1 MSSVRSSSVP
11 LKGRIHTHLEVVR
24 GRLFDDLKPLKEG
37 DHSSEVCSFVGRYV
51 DLIYLGRAGTNIR
64 SRFGAT
70 QIRPNNPTKVRL
82 AQQGGFLSYL
92 ARGGLHVEPAAS
104 VWSGMDAL
112 AAAASLSTFRSATDD
127 NALNELARPQGR
139 VAASRVEGHF
149 PADEVLPAHENGH
162 GGGATLSDAE
172 DASVCR

>member
-1 MSSVRSSSVP
+1 MNPFFS
-11 LKGRIHTHLEVVR
+11 
-24 GRLFDDLKPLKEG
+24 FFF
-37 DHSSEVCSFVGRYV
+37 SSEVCSFVGRYV

-127 NALNELARPQGR
+127 NALDELARPQGR

-172 DASVCR
+172 VRMPVCAGSCQPQNTHAHALRVALHSM